1 MKKYLTLTA
10 LLLMPLLFA
19 PSHAQAAPLY
29 TGFSLFALNGGS
41 DSMTVNWSVYDSAA
55 SAPGG
60 LTGLGAGYVYQY
72 TLASGNGTAGT
83 YNFSALLGASLPITG
98 AGFASGLN
106 LAVTSQ
112 TPGGAASASA
122 LSATLTTTG
131 PTGDFVGVWWS
142 STAAPVI
149 SNVTINGVTG
159 TQAIMAPGVPGV
171 PEPETWAL
179 MIALMGFTTWWLRRR
194 QDEEPLQASIA
205 A

>member
-1 MKKYLTLTA
+1 MKKILTLAA

-29 TGFSLFALNGGS
+29 TGSSLFVLNGGS
-41 DSMTVNWSVYDSAA
+41 DSMNVNWSVYDSAA

-98 AGFASGLN
+98 AGFADGPN

-112 TPGGAASASA
+112 TPSGAVSASA

-131 PTGDFVGVWWS
+131 PTGDFAGVWWS

-159 TQAIMAPGVPGV
+159 SATIMAPGVPGV
-171 PEPETWAL
+171 PEPQTWAL
-179 MIALMGFTTWWLRRR
+179 LITLMGFTTFWLRRR
-194 QDEEPLQASIA
+194 QDDEALETSIA